1 MQVFFWRTNRQKMF
15 KIITV
20 NTETEYAAA
29 SALFKEYAEWLNID
43 LSFQNFEEELLQLKE
58 MYREPTGGIFLL
70 QQENEFVGCVAIRKK
85 ENGIAE
91 LKRMYIKPLTRNTG
105 GGTLLLENALT
116 TAKLLG
122 YQLIRLDTLAN
133 MTPAINLYKKHG
145 FYEIAPY
152 YFNPEENAVFFE
164 KEL

>member
-1 MQVFFWRTNRQKMF
+1 MF
-15 KIITV
+15 KVVTV
-20 NTETEYAAA
+20 HTETEYAST
-29 SALFKEYAEWLNID
+29 SALFKEYATWLNID

-58 MYREPTGGIFLL
+58 MYREPNGAIFLL
-70 QQENEFVGCVAIRKK
+70 QQADEFIGCVAIRKK
-85 ENGIAE
+85 EEGIAE
-91 LKRMYIKPLTRNTG
+91 LKRMYIKPTTRNTG
-105 GGTLLLENALT
+105 GGTMLLEKALT
-116 TAKLLG
+116 AAKLLG

-164 KEL
+164 KKL

>member
-1 MQVFFWRTNRQKMF
+1 MF

-20 NTETEYAAA
+20 HTETEYAAA
-29 SALFKEYAEWLNID
+29 SALFKEYAVWLNID

-58 MYREPTGGIFLL
+58 MYSEPTGAIFLL
-70 QQENEFVGCVAIRKK
+70 QQENEFIGCVAIRKK
-85 ENGIAE
+85 GEGIAE
-91 LKRMYIKPLTRNTG
+91 LKRMYIKPAIRKVG
-105 GGTLLLENALT
+105 AGTLLLEQALT
-116 TAKLLG
+116 AAKLLG
-122 YQLIRLDTLAN
+122 YTLIRLDTLAN

-164 KEL
+164 KKLN